1 MVNASAVYVLEIPH
15 QTFKKSLGRRG
26 FLRAG
31 VLGAGGILFSDIL
44 RAESAA
50 GIGSSRKAVINIH
63 LDGGPPQMD
72 LIDPKPGAPSE
83 IRGEFHSIPTSIPG
97 VHFTELLPRLA
108 RHADR
113 YVFLRS
119 LVGADGKHDA
129 FQCQSGFKERELANV
144 GGRPAMGCV
153 VNRLMGSD
161 SDVAPAFVDLMQ
173 GRPYVRNSA
182 RPGFLGVVHSAYRP
196 DISNLFP
203 LAISEGMQAELG
215 RSGGRRSEGLRL
227 IEGLTI
233 ERLEDRVGLLR
244 DLDTLRRDLDTS
256 GSMEAMDRF
265 TQMSVGM
272 LASGRFAE
280 ALDLEREDLRV
291 RERYLPR
298 VQRAGRGDTM
308 ESERGGLK
316 FLMARRLIEAGV
328 RCVSLSMGDFDT
340 HSDNFET
347 MRYLGPLL
355 DHSLDA
361 LVEDLA
367 ERGMLEDVMIIV
379 WGEFGRT
386 PKINGRAGRDHW
398 PQVGM
403 GIMAGGGM
411 RTGQVIGATDR
422 TASEAVERPVHY
434 QDVFATLY
442 RHLGIDAMTTTIQD
456 GEGRSHPLLDLGRP
470 ISEVF

>member
-1 MVNASAVYVLEIPH
+1 
-15 QTFKKSLGRRG
+15 
-26 FLRAG
+26 
-31 VLGAGGILFSDIL
+31 LGAGGILFSDIL
-44 RAESAA
+44 RAESVA

-83 IRGEFHSIPTSIPG
+83 IRGEFQSIRTSIPG

-108 RHADR
+108 KRADR

-129 FQCQSGFKERELANV
+129 FQCQSGFKEKELANI

-153 VNRLMGSD
+153 VNRLMGSTA
-161 SDVAPAFVDLMQ
+161 DVAPAFVDLMQ

-182 RPGFLGVVHSAYRP
+182 RPGFLGVVQSAYRP
-196 DISNLFP
+196 DISSLFP
-203 LAISEGMQAELG
+203 LAISEGMAAELE
-215 RSGGRRSEGLRL
+215 RRGGSRSEGLRL

-244 DLDTLRRDLDTS
+244 DLDTLRRDIDVS
-256 GSMEAMDRF
+256 GSMAAMDRF

-280 ALDLEREDLRV
+280 ALDLEREDVRV

-298 VQRAGRGDTM
+298 VRRAGRGDTM

-328 RCVSLSMGDFDT
+328 RCVSLSIGDFDT
-340 HSDNFET
+340 HADNFET

-367 ERGMLEDVMIIV
+367 ERGMLEEVMIIV

-386 PKINGRAGRDHW
+386 PKVNARAGRDHW

-422 TASEAVERPVHY
+422 TAAEAVDRPVHY

-442 RHLGIDAMTTTIQD
+442 RHFGIDATTTTITD
-456 GEGRSHPLLDLGRP
+456 GEGRAHPLLDVGRP

>member
-1 MVNASAVYVLEIPH
+1 MLQGLHCGSDRR
-15 QTFKKSLGRRG
+15 SGRRG

-44 RAESAA
+44 RAESVA

-72 LIDPKPGAPSE
+72 LIDPKPDAPSE
-83 IRGEFHSIPTSIPG
+83 VRGEFQQIRTSIPG

-108 RHADR
+108 KHADR

-129 FQCQSGFKERELANV
+129 FQCQSGFKEKELANI

-153 VNRLMGSD
+153 VNRMMGSTT
-161 SDVAPAFVDLMQ
+161 DVAPAFVDMMQ

-196 DISNLFP
+196 DISSLFP
-203 LAISEGMQAELG
+203 LAISEGMRAELQQRG
-215 RSGGRRSEGLRL
+215 ANRSEGLRL
-227 IEGLTI
+227 TEGLTI

-244 DLDTLRRDLDTS
+244 DLDKIRRDIDVS

-280 ALDLEREDLRV
+280 ALDLEKEDVRV
-291 RERYLPR
+291 RERYLAG
-298 VQRAGRGDTM
+298 VQRMGRTDTM

-340 HSDNFET
+340 HTDNFES
-347 MRYLGPLL
+347 MRYLGPML

-361 LVEDLA
+361 LIEDLG
-367 ERGMLEDVMIIV
+367 ERGMLDDVMIIV

-386 PKINGRAGRDHW
+386 PKVNARAGRDHW

-411 RTGQVIGATDR
+411 RTGQVIGATDK
-422 TASEAVERPVHY
+422 TASEAIDRPVHY

-442 RHLGIDAMTTTIQD
+442 RHLGIDAAATTITD
-456 GEGRSHPLLDLGRP
+456 GEGRSHPLLDVGRP
-470 ISEVF
+470 ISELF